1 MPQPPLPGRQCTHH
15 WFSGFSSSRMG
26 RSLQHSEHDPHA
38 RPVTAVLAA
47 MTSSIDCSV
56 LTFRLRLAS
65 EPAASAYDPGPHR
78 IRAVAIV
85 TEPTS
90 NFDTTG
96 KITGCRRGRPHGA
109 RLTIQTT
116 RLADLAEKNVRN

>member
-47 MTSSIDCSV
+47 MTCSIDCSV

-65 EPAASAYDPGPHR
+65 EPAASAYDPGPPR

-85 TEPTS
+85 TEPPS
-90 NFDTTG
+90 DFDNDRQNYRLPARTPA
-96 KITGCRRGRPHGA
+96 RG
-109 RLTIQTT
+109 RLTIQTA
-116 RLADLAEKNVRN
+116 RLA